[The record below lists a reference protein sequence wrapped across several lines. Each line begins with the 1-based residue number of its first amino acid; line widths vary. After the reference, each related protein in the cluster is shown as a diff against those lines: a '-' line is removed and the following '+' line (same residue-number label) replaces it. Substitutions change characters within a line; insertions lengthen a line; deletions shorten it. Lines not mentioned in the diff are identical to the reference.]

1 MPQELAGIARAGSS
15 PDAPTSR
22 WLGPAGLFMD
32 IRPWVGGDDAPETDR
47 RNLHMPHELEPIT
60 SQERLDQAIKV
71 YIEPVQNGSPYEN
84 DRIVTCELTQ
94 YDTANLILFN
104 ASRIPVVLK
113 PRFPKD
119 LLITKKKRQSKPP
132 VVVGTAA
139 LRTF

>member
-1 MPQELAGIARAGSS
+1 
-15 PDAPTSR
+15 
-22 WLGPAGLFMD
+22 MD

-60 SQERLDQAIKV
+60 SQERLDQAVKV
-71 YIEPVQNGSPYEN
+71 CIEPVQNGSPYEN

-113 PRFPKD
+113 PGFPKA

-139 LRTF
+139 LRTI